1 MTNSNLLMFSFPAV
15 GRKAVNAA
23 FDGGRL
29 TSDGGV
35 MLLSM
40 AERRLGIAQR
50 LTHWFPDRR
59 DPLRITHT
67 LADMF
72 APASWRS
79 PLRLRRRRRS

>member
-35 MLLSM
+35 MLPAM
-40 AERRLGIAQR
+40 AERRLGVAVRLEDCLPDHSDPTRIRHTRADIIQARIHAIA
-50 LTHWFPDRR
+50 
-59 DPLRITHT
+59 
-67 LADMF
+67 
-72 APASWRS
+72 
-79 PLRLRRRRRS
+79 